1 MVREEREDAMRE
13 FDVIIVGAS
22 GYTGQ
27 RVCEYLAR
35 RARETG
41 QRWAV
46 AGRRAEVLAPL
57 AEKYGASGAI
67 AADCTVPGEAAEL
80 AARGAAV
87 ANLAGPYYGRAEAL
101 VGACAAAGTHYLDL
115 TGELVFVRDII
126 DRFHDTA
133 RESGARIAPV
143 AGYEALPFDLM
154 ALALLEGYLA
164 KHGTSPA
171 RIDLLGGAMQPPAGA
186 TRLSEMIS
194 GGTAE
199 TMRVMLENDFSG
211 LAEDPTA
218 LNPADDPDRDEIR
231 RAMPYDMTPRSD
243 DLEPWSMPIFPG
255 PYLHPAVV
263 NRTFALLRRE
273 QVPVSTALR
282 YRERLSMGGRAGA
295 FQAPA
300 AYLMSANASV
310 MGWLMS
316 TPLKA
321 PRQIMKS
328 VADRFF
334 PKPGSGPSLE
344 NLDNWHWNI
353 TGRASGPAGAVAMRL
368 DADGHPGYRTT
379 ANMIAEAA
387 LILADPHANKPDRAG
402 VLTPA
407 LALGTNELDR
417 FAAAGM
423 RFSAVEAA

>member
-1 MVREEREDAMRE
+1 MRE
-13 FDVIIVGAS
+13 FDVIVVGAS

-27 RVCEYLAR
+27 RVCEYLAG

-57 AEKYGASGAI
+57 AETHGASGAI
-67 AADCTVPGEAAEL
+67 AADCTDPGAAAVL
-80 AARGAAV
+80 AARGAV
-87 ANLAGPYYGRAEAL
+87 IANLAGPYYGRAETL

-115 TGELVFVRDII
+115 TGELVFVRDVI

-154 ALALLEGYLA
+154 TLALLEGYMA
-164 KHGTSPA
+164 RHGASPA
-171 RIDLLGGAMQPPAGA
+171 RIDLLAGAMQPPPEVSG
-186 TRLSEMIS
+186 LSEMIS

-218 LNPADDPDRDEIR
+218 LNPHGDADRDEIR
-231 RAMPYDMTPRSD
+231 RAMPYDMTPRPD
-243 DLEPWSMPIFPG
+243 DLEQWSMPIFPG

-273 QVPVSTALR
+273 QVAVSTSIR
-282 YRERLSMGGRAGA
+282 YRERMSMGGRAGTFA
-295 FQAPA
+295 APA
-300 AYLMSANASV
+300 AYLMSANASM
-310 MGWLMS
+310 MGWLSS
-316 TPLKA
+316 TSLKF

-353 TGRASGPAGAVAMRL
+353 TGRASGPAGTVTMRL
-368 DADGHPGYRTT
+368 EADGHPGYRAT
-379 ANMIAEAA
+379 ANMIGEAA
-387 LILADPHANKPDRAG
+387 LILADPEAKKPDRAG

-407 LALGTNELDR
+407 LALGTTELGR
-417 FAAAGM
+417 FSAAGL
-423 RFSAVEAA
+423 RFSAVEG

>member
-1 MVREEREDAMRE
+1 MRE
-13 FDVIIVGAS
+13 FDVIVVGAS

-27 RVCEYLAR
+27 RVCEYLSH

-57 AEKYGASGAI
+57 AERHGATGAI
-67 AADCTVPGEAAEL
+67 AADCTLPSEAAEL
-80 AARGAAV
+80 AARGAAI
-87 ANLAGPYYGRAEAL
+87 ANLAGPYYQRAETL

-115 TGELVFVRDII
+115 TGELVFVRSII

-133 RESGARIAPV
+133 RASGARIAPV

-154 ALALLEGYLA
+154 ALALLEDYMDR
-164 KHGTSPA
+164 HGRSPE
-171 RIDLLGGAMQPPAGA
+171 RIDLLAGAMQPPPGSGG
-186 TRLSEMIS
+186 LSDMIS

-199 TMRVMLENDFSG
+199 TMRVMLEHDFSG

-218 LNPADDPDRDEIR
+218 LNPAEDPDRDEIR
-231 RAMPYDMTPRSD
+231 RAMPYDMTPRAD

-273 QVPVSTALR
+273 QRPIPASIR
-282 YRERLSMGGRAGA
+282 YRERMSAPISGP

-300 AYLMSANASV
+300 SYMMSMNAAV
-310 MGWLMS
+310 MGWLMT
-316 TPLKA
+316 TPLKT
-321 PRQIMKS
+321 PRQMMKL

-334 PKPGSGPSLE
+334 PKPGAGPSLDT
-344 NLDNWHWNI
+344 LDGWHWRI
-353 TGRASGPAGAVAMRL
+353 TGRASGPAGDTAMTL
-368 DADGHPGYRTT
+368 EADGHPGYRAT

-387 LILADPHANKPDRAG
+387 LILADPAAKKPDRAG

-407 LALGTNELDR
+407 LALGTGELAR
-417 FAAAGM
+417 FAAAGL
-423 RFSAVEAA
+423 RFSGPGAS

>member
-1 MVREEREDAMRE
+1 MRD
-13 FDVIIVGAS
+13 FDVIVVGAS

-27 RVCEYLAR
+27 RVCEYLSG
-35 RARETG
+35 RARDIG
-41 QRWAV
+41 KRWAV

-57 AEKYGASGAI
+57 AEAHGASGAI
-67 AADCTVPGEAAEL
+67 AADCTVADEAAEL
-80 AARGAAV
+80 ASHCAAI
-87 ANLAGPYYGRAEAL
+87 ANLAGPYYGRAETL

-154 ALALLEGYLA
+154 ALALLEGYMA
-164 KHGTSPA
+164 RHGASPA
-171 RIDLLGGAMQPPAGA
+171 RIDLLAGAMQPPPDVSG
-186 TRLSEMIS
+186 LGEMIS

-211 LAEDPTA
+211 LAEDPAA

-231 RAMPYDMTPRSD
+231 RAMPYDMTPRGD

-273 QVPVSTALR
+273 QVPVSTSIL
-282 YRERLSMGGRAGA
+282 YRERMSMGGRAGA
-295 FQAPA
+295 FAAPA
-300 AYLMSANASV
+300 AYLMSANASA
-310 MGWLMS
+310 MGWLTS
-316 TPLKA
+316 TPWKL
-321 PRQIMKS
+321 PRQVMKS
-328 VADRFF
+328 VADQFF

-353 TGRASGPAGAVAMRL
+353 TGRASGPAGAVSMRL
-368 DADGHPGYRTT
+368 DADGHPGYRAT
-379 ANMIAEAA
+379 ANMIGEAA
-387 LILADPHANKPDRAG
+387 LILADPDARKPDRAG

-407 LALGTNELDR
+407 LALGTAELPR
-417 FAAAGM
+417 FAAADL

>member
-1 MVREEREDAMRE
+1 MRE
-13 FDVIIVGAS
+13 FDVIVVGAS

-35 RARETG
+35 RAHETG
-41 QRWAV
+41 QSWAV
-46 AGRRAEVLAPL
+46 AGRNAATLTPL
-57 AEKYGASGAI
+57 AEKHGASGVI
-67 AADCTVPGEAAEL
+67 AADCTDPTGAAEL
-80 AARGAAV
+80 AARGTAI
-87 ANLAGPYYGRAEAL
+87 ANLAGPYYGRAETL

-115 TGELVFVRDII
+115 TGELVFVRGII
-126 DRFHDTA
+126 DRFHDMA

-154 ALALLEGYLA
+154 TLALLEGYMA
-164 KHGTSPA
+164 RHGESPA
-171 RIDLLGGAMQPPAGA
+171 RIDLLGGAMQPPPGVNG
-186 TRLSEMIS
+186 LSEMIS

-218 LNPADDPDRDEIR
+218 LNPAGDPDRDEIR
-231 RAMPYDMTPRSD
+231 KAMPYDMTPRPD

-273 QVPVSTALR
+273 QVSVSRTLR

-295 FQAPA
+295 LQAPA

-310 MGWLMS
+310 MGWMMS
-316 TPLKA
+316 TPMKA

-353 TGRASGPAGAVAMRL
+353 TGRASGPAGNMAMRL

-379 ANMIAEAA
+379 ANMLAEAA
-387 LILADPHANKPDRAG
+387 LILADPSARKPGRAG

-407 LALGTNELDR
+407 LALGTAELPR
-417 FAAAGM
+417 FTAAGM
-423 RFSAVEAA
+423 RFSAVEPA